1 MKKRIVS
8 MFLAAMMAFSTSAA
22 AVSAEENYYEQD
34 SATVYTTYEP
44 ENPTYTRAAEIG
56 YTSTLEM
63 SANSRHQ
70 GAMRSY
76 LYDNFKCILTDMD
89 LFDWENDYTYVN
101 FDVSV
106 VKGNVVTGYKELG
119 STTLRINKKV
129 STQTADIGYCGKG
142 SRAFVFRTHTSGVR
156 CNDVNMKTY

>member
-8 MFLAAMMAFSTSAA
+8 ISLAAIMAISFGV
-22 AVSAEENYYEQD
+22 VSASAEDNFSQQD

-44 ENPTYTRAAEIG
+44 ENPNYTRAAEIG

-63 SANSRHQ
+63 DANSRHQ
-70 GAMRSY
+70 GTMRSY

-89 LFDWENDYTYVN
+89 LFDWEDDYTYVK

-106 VKGNVVTGYKELG
+106 VKGNVITGYETLG
-119 STTLRINKKV
+119 STTLQINEKV
-129 STQTADIGYCGKG
+129 STQIADIGYCGKG